1 APARARDA
9 LAQYLREA
17 HETGGG
23 GAERRTAPRYE
34 RAGFITILRGAA
46 RADAAARPTLA
57 RFRDASTGG
66 IGIYLDVPMAIG
78 EEFVVRVPHARGQ
91 KMPVVYRVVRCYRAD
106 ATAGAQYAIGAQVA
120 RVVRE
125 AETR

>member
-1 APARARDA
+1 
-9 LAQYLREA
+9 
-17 HETGGG
+17 
-23 GAERRTAPRYE
+23 
-34 RAGFITILRGAA
+34 
-46 RADAAARPTLA
+46 PTLA